1 MSSDLPPPP
10 NVFAG
15 MEYAHLAMYY
25 SDLLVEETPTATTNV
40 LMISPMMK
48 ATTTTTHPLV
58 SSSSCLCEILGL
70 VSMIIACWALV
81 LARRRTTLTVV
92 DAQPLSNTKETHVEV

>member
-25 SDLLVEETPTATTNV
+25 SDLLVEETPTTTTNV
-40 LMISPMMK
+40 FMIPPIM
-48 ATTTTTHPLV
+48 TTTHPLV
-58 SSSSCLCEILGL
+58 SSSSCLCEMLGL
-70 VSMIIACWALV
+70 VSMIIACWTLV